1 MKKKMPVFVV
11 STVAMSMMLGACSY
25 QKDEPQANAKGDSG
39 KSGAKQ
45 VINLIETQEIPTMD
59 PALSADAVSSRVM
72 TNTMEGLYS
81 LGKDDKLVPGVAKEF
96 KKSEDGKKYTF
107 TLREDAKWSNG

>member
-1 MKKKMPVFVV
+1 
-11 STVAMSMMLGACSY
+11 
-25 QKDEPQANAKGDSG
+25 
-39 KSGAKQ
+39 
-45 VINLIETQEIPTMD
+45 MD

-96 KKSEDGKKYTF
+96 KKSEDGKNIHLNYVKTQ
-107 TLREDAKWSNG
+107 NGQMVSL

>member
-1 MKKKMPVFVV
+1 MKKKMPVFVL
-11 STVAMSMMLGACSY
+11 STVAMSMILGACSY
-25 QKDEPQANAKGDSG
+25 QKDEQSQANAKGDSG

-107 TLREDAKWSNG
+107 

>member
-1 MKKKMPVFVV
+1 
-11 STVAMSMMLGACSY
+11 MMLGACSY
-25 QKDEPQANAKGDSG
+25 QKMSRKRTQKDSG

-96 KKSEDGKKYTF
+96 KNQKTVKIYIYIT
-107 TLREDAKWSNG
+107 

>member
-1 MKKKMPVFVV
+1 MPVFVV
-11 STVAMSMMLGACSY
+11 STVAMSMMLGHVATKKMSRKRT
-25 QKDEPQANAKGDSG
+25 QKDSG

-81 LGKDDKLVPGVAKEF
+81 LEKMI
-96 KKSEDGKKYTF
+96 S
-107 TLREDAKWSNG
+107 

>member
-1 MKKKMPVFVV
+1 MKKKMPVFVL
-11 STVAMSMMLGACSY
+11 STVAMSMILGACSY
-25 QKDEPQANAKGDSG
+25 QKDEQSQANAKGDSG

-96 KKSEDGKKYTF
+96 KKSEDG
-107 TLREDAKWSNG
+107 

>member
-1 MKKKMPVFVV
+1 MNRKQTLK
-11 STVAMSMMLGACSY
+11 
-25 QKDEPQANAKGDSG
+25 DSG

-96 KKSEDGKKYTF
+96 KNQKMVKIYI
-107 TLREDAKWSNG
+107 

>member
-1 MKKKMPVFVV
+1 
-11 STVAMSMMLGACSY
+11 
-25 QKDEPQANAKGDSG
+25 
-39 KSGAKQ
+39 
-45 VINLIETQEIPTMD
+45 MD

-107 TLREDAKWSNG
+107 TLREDAKWSNGEPVTAKDFVYAWQRAINPDTAAKSAYIMYDIKMQKKLIKRDESGSIRCKSD

>member
-1 MKKKMPVFVV
+1 MPVFVV

-81 LGKDDKLVPGVAKEF
+81 LGKDDKLVPGVGRNS
-96 KKSEDGKKYTF
+96 KSQKTVKNIHLHYVKTQ
-107 TLREDAKWSNG
+107 NGQMVSL